1 MRPNQEITPFV
12 ESVEGEG
19 YNEHEQTVTKV
30 QAVEE
35 EKPFDEGYGIGDEE
49 PEGTNSYDVPDEWN

>member
-1 MRPNQEITPFV
+1 MRPNPELAPFI
-12 ESVEGEG
+12 ESSDEEG
-19 YNEHEQTVTKV
+19 YNEHETVVTKV

-35 EKPFDEGYGIGDEE
+35 EKPYEEGYGIGDEE